1 MSVARH
7 EPLSPEQ
14 FAQAENVSRE
24 TLDRLRRY
32 VALLERWQGRINL
45 VGRSTLEDPWR
56 RHLQDSAQ
64 LASLVEGIVV
74 VDLGSGAGLPG
85 LILAIM
91 RPELEV
97 HLIESDSRKCAFLR
111 EAARAT
117 GAKPV
122 IHNFRIEAVAPFSS
136 DVVTA
141 RALAPLGKL
150 LDLAVRFTPKQCLF
164 LKGEEAERELTESSR
179 RWSMAVERIPSR
191 SDPRGVILR
200 LSEISFASH
209 IRHRQSEGRSG

>member
-1 MSVARH
+1 MFHVKHWIGSGAMLPCWSAGKAESTWSAAPPSKIPGAGTSRI
-7 EPLSPEQ
+7 PPSSP
-14 FAQAENVSRE
+14 
-24 TLDRLRRY
+24 
-32 VALLERWQGRINL
+32 
-45 VGRSTLEDPWR
+45 
-56 RHLQDSAQ
+56 
-64 LASLVEGIVV
+64 SLVEGIVI

-97 HLIESDSRKCAFLR
+97 HLIELDSRKCAFLR

-117 GAKPV
+117 GARPI

-164 LKGEEAERELTESSR
+164 LKGEEAERELTESSK